1 MSKTLKQRKYYAW
14 QYEDT
19 FPKKRTQTGNHVKP
33 DSIIYHPVQYLY
45 LQEDGNI
52 KHVATQNFFP
62 VVNRF
67 KVHLLTPDVYNI
79 LKSLSPERVL
89 CYVGVDQKAVPLLL
103 EHLNKDVREMWN
115 SPSNITLVS

>member
-14 QYEDT
+14 QYEE
-19 FPKKRTQTGNHVKP
+19 KWSKRRTQTGNRVKP
-33 DSIIYHPVQYLY
+33 DSIIYHPAQYLY
-45 LQEDGNI
+45 LQKDGYV
-52 KHVATQNFFP
+52 KHVATQKFFP

-89 CYVGVDQKAVPLLL
+89 CYVGVDQDTVPQLL
-103 EHLNKDVREMWN
+103 EHLNKDVREVWN
-115 SPSNITLVS
+115 SPINLFTTS